1 MYCYAF
7 LSIQGGGMYLM
18 IRLPVN
24 EFLME
29 NRCVSIRLM
38 AIAQHLKRKT
48 YWEKATSCRALKLN
62 TAQGLQAAQY
72 RAFYFWNAQR
82 LADHGAADNNE
93 EQRQGMQV
101 PVPPCPTPWA
111 P

>member
-48 YWEKATSCRALKLN
+48 YWEKATIRLPCTQTEYGSRTASSPVSGLLFLVCATSC
-62 TAQGLQAAQY
+62 
-72 RAFYFWNAQR
+72 
-82 LADHGAADNNE
+82 
-93 EQRQGMQV
+93 
-101 PVPPCPTPWA
+101 
-111 P
+111 